1 MDIES
6 KRLSGA
12 LVLQVAGRVTAEDAP
27 TLSAELSDAIRESD
41 ARLVLDM
48 TAVSFMGSAGLG
60 ALIAAVKSA
69 RAQNGQL
76 MLVVT
81 EGIVRTL
88 LHVSGLLDY
97 VTHTDVLE
105 AAIERLSA

>member
-27 TLSAELSDAIRESD
+27 TLSERLNLAIRESD
-41 ARLVLDM
+41 ARLVLEL
-48 TAVSFMGSAGLG
+48 TAVDFMGSAGLA
-60 ALIAAVKSA
+60 ALIGAVKAA

-76 MLVVT
+76 VLVVP

-97 VTHTDVLE
+97 VTHTDALE
-105 AAIERLSA
+105 AAVERLSA